1 MGRRDD
7 LRSNWRENLLVRR
20 STGGRG
26 PTPTARVLRHPAS
39 GQDDDVGP
47 GWGRETPVRSL
58 IEESPITYIKD
69 IMKLSY
75 FYPLLGFVVLT
86 VAIGF
91 GLVIPRSCIAGIND
105 LTIGF
110 AMTIAGACLIPSLIC
125 CMTD

>member
-1 MGRRDD
+1 
-7 LRSNWRENLLVRR
+7 
-20 STGGRG
+20 
-26 PTPTARVLRHPAS
+26 
-39 GQDDDVGP
+39 VGP

-110 AMTIAGACLIPSLIC
+110 AMTIAGACLSYWIGLRTALRDVTLELHRANDALEWRVRITVQHEGETIAPS
-125 CMTD
+125 